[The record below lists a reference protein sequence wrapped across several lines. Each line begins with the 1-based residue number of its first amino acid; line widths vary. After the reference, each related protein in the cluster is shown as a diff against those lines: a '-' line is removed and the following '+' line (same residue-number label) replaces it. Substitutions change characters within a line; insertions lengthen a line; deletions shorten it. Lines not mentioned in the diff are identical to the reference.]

1 MNHSAPDPDAWFR
14 EHGHDPT
21 VPAGS
26 GRGRANGRG
35 HGGAPKDSTETRR
48 TEAPVIV
55 SAAALMEKHMP
66 PLRWALREVVPQGY
80 CVFAGPPKLGKT
92 WLCYQ
97 LAHAVAAGGTLFG
110 QDAERAPVLMLALED
125 GERRAQDR
133 LRKVLDGAPMP
144 AGLEIAFDWPRL
156 DGGCVEAIGDWAT
169 GKPGGVVLIDTLAKV
184 KPPAARG
191 ANAYDADNAVH
202 GPLHRLCRD
211 KRITVVSVTHLRKG
225 GAGSDDFA
233 EGVTGSMGITGTAD
247 TILVLRRKRGDADG
261 FLHVTGRDVAEQE
274 LALRFDKERGQWSCL
289 GDASAHRATENT
301 RRVLQALKAGG
312 PAGLTPNEVVDRTR
326 LNRGTVKS
334 TLFRLAEKGDAV
346 NVGKGRYALPV
357 R

>member
-1 MNHSAPDPDAWFR
+1 MTGQAPDVDAWFG

-21 VPAGS
+21 GLAGS
-26 GRGRANGRG
+26 GRGRANGQGR
-35 HGGAPKDSTETRR
+35 GGAAKGSPETRR
-48 TEAPVIV
+48 AEAPLIL

-97 LAHAVAAGGTLFG
+97 LAHAVASGGALFG
-110 QDAERAPVLMLALED
+110 QDAELAPVLMLALED

-133 LRKVLDGAPMP
+133 LRKVLGGAPMP
-144 AGLEIAFDWPRL
+144 AGLQIAFDWPRL
-156 DGGCVEAIGDWAT
+156 DGGGVEAIGDWAA

-184 KPPAARG
+184 KPPAGRG
-191 ANAYDADNAVH
+191 SNAYDADNAVH

-274 LALRFDKERGQWSCL
+274 LALRFDKEGGRWSCL
-289 GDASAHRATENT
+289 GDAHQVRMSDNQRK
-301 RRVLQALKAGG
+301 VLHALRAGG
-312 PAGLTPNEVVDRTR
+312 AEGLTPNEVADRTR

-334 TLFRLAEKGDAV
+334 TLFRLAERGDAV
-346 NVGKGRYALPV
+346 NAGKGRYALPV

>member
-1 MNHSAPDPDAWFR
+1 MTGQVSDTDDWFR

-21 VPAGS
+21 GPIGS
-26 GRGRANGRG
+26 GSGRANGRG
-35 HGGAPKDSTETRR
+35 HGSSAKDAAEAGRPTRP
-48 TEAPVIV
+48 AIM

-66 PLRWALREVVPQGY
+66 PLRWALREIVPQGY
-80 CVFAGPPKLGKT
+80 CVLAGPPKLGKT

-97 LAHAVAAGGTLFG
+97 LAHAVAAGETLFG
-110 QDAERAPVLMLALED
+110 QDAQQAPVLMLALED

-133 LRKVLDGAPMP
+133 LLKVLGGASMP
-144 AGLEIAFDWPRL
+144 AGLEIAFDWSRL

-202 GPLHRLCRD
+202 GPLHKLCRD
-211 KRITVVSVTHLRKG
+211 KGITVVSVTHLRKG

-233 EGVTGSMGITGTAD
+233 EGITGSMGISGTAD
-247 TILVLRRKRGDADG
+247 TIVVLKRKRGEADG

-289 GDASAHRATENT
+289 GEAAAHRGTENT
-301 RRVLQALKAGG
+301 RKVLQALKAGG
-312 PAGLTPNEVVDRTR
+312 EVGLTPNEAADRTR

-346 NVGKGRYALPV
+346 NVGKGRYALPA